1 MDELLF
7 AHILQK
13 YSIKGSRRL
22 LMNIKDVVVRI
33 RKELSAN
40 QETIVTFDMGEDDI
54 QVFNY
59 YKKEMK
65 FSKFL

>member
-1 MDELLF
+1 
-7 AHILQK
+7 
-13 YSIKGSRRL
+13 
-22 LMNIKDVVVRI
+22 MNIKDVVVRI